1 MKIPKVNNYL
11 PSFSTNA
18 MADMA
23 FLLLIFIVIFMQ
35 DPTQQKI
42 NYALTGENKKV
53 EGQALT
59 IYITPDEKYFLN
71 GKEITLQHAEK
82 KLVSAIQNNQ
92 FPEIRISADKDTP
105 FIVVNKILHILKT
118 LEYPAV
124 SLVVEKDVS

>member
-42 NYALTGENKKV
+42 NYALTGENKKICRRV
-53 EGQALT
+53 LT
-59 IYITPDEKYFLN
+59 RT
-71 GKEITLQHAEK
+71 
-82 KLVSAIQNNQ
+82 
-92 FPEIRISADKDTP
+92 
-105 FIVVNKILHILKT
+105 
-118 LEYPAV
+118 
-124 SLVVEKDVS
+124 

>member
-1 MKIPKVNNYL
+1 MKIPKNNNYL

-23 FLLLIFIVIFMQ
+23 FLLLIFIVIFMR
-35 DPTQQKI
+35 DPTQHKI
-42 NYALTGENKKV
+42 NYALTGENKKI

-59 IYITPDEKYFLN
+59 IYITPNGQYFLN
-71 GKEITLQHAEK
+71 EKEVTLQQVENEF
-82 KLVSAIQNNQ
+82 VSIIQNNQ
-92 FPEIRISADKDTP
+92 FPEIRISADKNTP